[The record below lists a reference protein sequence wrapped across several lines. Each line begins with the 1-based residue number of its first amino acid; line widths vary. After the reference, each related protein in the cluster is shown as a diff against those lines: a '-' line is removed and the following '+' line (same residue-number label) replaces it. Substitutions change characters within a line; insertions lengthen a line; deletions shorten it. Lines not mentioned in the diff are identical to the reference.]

1 MRSQEVDLAAV
12 WAMGES
18 EEAAKRVVEAVME
31 LLVDVRILL
40 EQVILLLQVLLK
52 EILEV
57 QEQ

>member
-1 MRSQEVDLAAV
+1 VVVKVVIPLTHLPVLVVLEDQV
-12 WAMGES
+12 
-18 EEAAKRVVEAVME
+18 VVEVVME
-31 LLVDVRILL
+31 LLVDLHLLL

>member
-1 MRSQEVDLAAV
+1 MVIPLTHLLVLVVLEDQV
-12 WAMGES
+12 
-18 EEAAKRVVEAVME
+18 VVEAVME